1 MMKVNNKK
9 LIVLTGPT
17 AVGKTK
23 EAINLAKALNT
34 EIISA
39 DSRQFYKELNIGVAT
54 PTEEELS
61 EVKHHFIGH
70 ISIHNNYNVGLFEKD
85 ALDRIEL
92 LFKTYDTIVLTGG
105 SGMYID
111 VVCNGMDSLPDVD
124 IEIRNELNRIF
135 KEEGISVLQ
144 EELREK
150 DIEYYNI
157 VDTKNHIR
165 LIRALEVI
173 RQTGKTFSFYRT
185 NKKTQ
190 RDFQIFKFALQR
202 ERSELIERIDKR
214 VDLMIESGL
223 LEEAKEVYPYKN
235 LSALNTVGYKELF
248 KYFEGEISLENAI
261 EDIKTNTRRYAKR
274 QMTWFR
280 KDKEYIWLDAKNP
293 INWKEVLDGKI

>member
-1 MMKVNNKK
+1 MKASNKK

-23 EAINLAKALNT
+23 EAINLAKTLNT

-70 ISIHNNYNVGLFEKD
+70 ISIHNNYNVGLYEKD
-85 ALDRIEL
+85 AIEKIEL
-92 LFKTYDTIVLTGG
+92 LFKTHDTLVLTGG

-111 VVCNGMDSLPDVD
+111 VVCNGIDSLPDVD
-124 IEIRNELNRIF
+124 FEIRNELNRVF

-185 NKKTQ
+185 NQKTQ
-190 RDFQIFKFALQR
+190 RDFQIVKFALQR

-248 KYFEGEISLENAI
+248 KYFDNQISFQQAI
-261 EDIKTNTRRYAKR
+261 EDVKTNTRRYAKR

-280 KDKEYIWLDAKNP
+280 KETQYTWLDAKNP
-293 INWKEVLDGKI
+293 INWKEVLDGKN

>member
-1 MMKVNNKK
+1 MKANNKR
-9 LIVLTGPT
+9 LIVLTGAT

-23 EAINLAKALNT
+23 EAINLAKTLNT

-54 PTEEELS
+54 PSKEELA
-61 EVKHHFIGH
+61 EVKHHLIGH
-70 ISIHNNYNVGLFEKD
+70 ISINDDYNVVLYEKD
-85 ALDRIEL
+85 ALERIEI
-92 LFKTYDTIVLTGG
+92 LFKTYDTLILTGG

-111 VVCNGMDSLPDVD
+111 VVCNGIDSLPDVD

-135 KEEGISVLQ
+135 KEEGLAILQ
-144 EELREK
+144 EELKEK

-157 VDTKNHIR
+157 VDKQNHMR

-185 NKKTQ
+185 NKKAQ
-190 RDFQIFKFALQR
+190 RNFEIIKFALYR
-202 ERSELIERIDKR
+202 ERSELIERINKR
-214 VDLMIESGL
+214 VDLMIEDGL
-223 LEEAKEVYPYKN
+223 LEEAKTVYPYKN
-235 LSALNTVGYKELF
+235 LYALNTVGYKELF
-248 KYFEGEISLENAI
+248 KYFDNQISLEEAI

-280 KDKEYIWLDAKNP
+280 KDKEYTWLDARNP
-293 INWKEVLDGKI
+293 INWKEVLDEKI

>member
-1 MMKVNNKK
+1 MNVNNKK

-124 IEIRNELNRIF
+124 IEIRNELNRVF

-157 VDTKNHIR
+157 VDKKNHIR
-165 LIRALEVI
+165 IIRALEVI

-185 NKKTQ
+185 NQKTQ

-248 KYFEGEISLENAI
+248 KYFDNQISFQQAI

>member
-54 PTEEELS
+54 PSKEELE

-85 ALDRIEL
+85 ALERIDL

-144 EELREK
+144 EELKEK
-150 DIEYYNI
+150 DIEYHNI

-190 RDFQIFKFALQR
+190 RDFQIVKFALQR

-248 KYFEGEISLENAI
+248 KYFDNQISFQQAI
-261 EDIKTNTRRYAKR
+261 EDVKTNTRRYAKR

>member
-1 MMKVNNKK
+1 MKVNNKK

-248 KYFEGEISLENAI
+248 KYFDNQISFQQAI

>member
-1 MMKVNNKK
+1 MNNKK

-54 PTEEELS
+54 PSKEELE

-85 ALDRIEL
+85 ALERIEL
-92 LFKTYDTIVLTGG
+92 LFKTYETIVLTGG

-248 KYFEGEISLENAI
+248 KYFDNQISFQQAI

>member
-1 MMKVNNKK
+1 
-9 LIVLTGPT
+9 
-17 AVGKTK
+17 
-23 EAINLAKALNT
+23 
-34 EIISA
+34 
-39 DSRQFYKELNIGVAT
+39 
-54 PTEEELS
+54 
-61 EVKHHFIGH
+61 
-70 ISIHNNYNVGLFEKD
+70 
-85 ALDRIEL
+85 
-92 LFKTYDTIVLTGG
+92 
-105 SGMYID
+105 
-111 VVCNGMDSLPDVD
+111 
-124 IEIRNELNRIF
+124 
-135 KEEGISVLQ
+135 LQ

-157 VDTKNHIR
+157 VDKKNHIR
-165 LIRALEVI
+165 IIRALEVI

-202 ERSELIERIDKR
+202 ERSELIERINKR
-214 VDLMIESGL
+214 VDLMMEDGL
-223 LEEAKEVYPYKN
+223 LDEAKTVYLYKH

>member
-1 MMKVNNKK
+1 MKASNKK

-23 EAINLAKALNT
+23 EAINLAKTLNT

-70 ISIHNNYNVGLFEKD
+70 ISIHNNYNVGLYEKD
-85 ALDRIEL
+85 AIEKIEL
-92 LFKTYDTIVLTGG
+92 LFKTHDTIVLTGG

-111 VVCNGMDSLPDVD
+111 VVCNGIDSLPDVD
-124 IEIRNELNRIF
+124 IEIRNELNRVF

-185 NKKTQ
+185 NQKTQ
-190 RDFQIFKFALQR
+190 RDFQIVKFALQR

-248 KYFEGEISLENAI
+248 KYFDNQISFQQAI

-293 INWKEVLDGKI
+293 INWKEVLDGKN

>member
-1 MMKVNNKK
+1 MKASNKK

-23 EAINLAKALNT
+23 EAINLAKTLNT

-70 ISIHNNYNVGLFEKD
+70 ISIHNNYNVGLYEKD
-85 ALDRIEL
+85 AIEKIEL
-92 LFKTYDTIVLTGG
+92 LFKTHDTIVLTGG

-111 VVCNGMDSLPDVD
+111 VVCNGIDSLPDVD
-124 IEIRNELNRIF
+124 IGIRNELNRVF

-185 NKKTQ
+185 NQKTQ

-248 KYFEGEISLENAI
+248 KYFDNQISLEEAI

-280 KDKEYIWLDAKNP
+280 KETQYTWLDAKNP
-293 INWKEVLDGKI
+293 INWKEVLDEKN

>member
-1 MMKVNNKK
+1 MKTNKK
-9 LIVLTGPT
+9 RLIVLTGAT

-23 EAINLAKALNT
+23 EAINLAKTLNT

-54 PTEEELS
+54 PSKEELA
-61 EVKHHFIGH
+61 EVKHHLIGH
-70 ISIHNNYNVGLFEKD
+70 ISIHNDYNVGLYEND
-85 ALDRIEL
+85 ALERIEL
-92 LFKTYDTIVLTGG
+92 LFKTYDNIILTGG

-111 VVCNGMDSLPDVD
+111 VVCNGIDSLPDVD

-135 KEEGISVLQ
+135 KEEGLSILQ
-144 EELREK
+144 EELKEK

-157 VDTKNHIR
+157 VDKKNHIR

-185 NKKTQ
+185 NKKAQ
-190 RDFQIFKFALQR
+190 RNFEIIKFALYR
-202 ERSELIERIDKR
+202 ERSELIERINKR
-214 VDLMIESGL
+214 VDLMMEDGL

-235 LSALNTVGYKELF
+235 LYALNTVGYKELF
-248 KYFEGEISLENAI
+248 KYFDNQISLQQAI

-280 KDKEYIWLDAKNP
+280 KDKDYTWLDAKNP
-293 INWKEVLDGKI
+293 INWKEVLDEKI

>member
-1 MMKVNNKK
+1 MKASNKK

-23 EAINLAKALNT
+23 EAINLAKTLNT

-70 ISIHNNYNVGLFEKD
+70 ISIHNNYNVGLYEKD
-85 ALDRIEL
+85 AIEKIEL
-92 LFKTYDTIVLTGG
+92 LFKTHDTLVLTGG

-111 VVCNGMDSLPDVD
+111 VVCNGIDSLPDVD
-124 IEIRNELNRIF
+124 IEIRNELNRVF

-185 NKKTQ
+185 NQKTQ
-190 RDFQIFKFALQR
+190 RDFQIIKFALQR
-202 ERSELIERIDKR
+202 DRAELIERIDKR
-214 VDLMIESGL
+214 VDLMIEEGL

-248 KYFEGEISLENAI
+248 KYFDNQISLEEAI

-280 KDKEYIWLDAKNP
+280 KETQYTWLDAKNP
-293 INWKEVLDGKI
+293 INWKEVLDGKN

>member
-1 MMKVNNKK
+1 MKVNNKK

-54 PTEEELS
+54 PSKEELS

-70 ISIHNNYNVGLFEKD
+70 ISIHKNYNVGLFEKD

-124 IEIRNELNRIF
+124 IEIRNELNRVF

-157 VDTKNHIR
+157 VDKKNHIR
-165 LIRALEVI
+165 IIRALEVI

-185 NKKTQ
+185 NQKTQ

-202 ERSELIERIDKR
+202 ERSELIERINKR
-214 VDLMIESGL
+214 VDLMMEDGL
-223 LEEAKEVYPYKN
+223 LDEAKTVYLYKH

>member
-1 MMKVNNKK
+1 MKASNKK

-23 EAINLAKALNT
+23 EAINLAKTLNT

-70 ISIHNNYNVGLFEKD
+70 ISIHNNYNVGLYEKD
-85 ALDRIEL
+85 AIEKIEL
-92 LFKTYDTIVLTGG
+92 LFKTHDTLVLTGG

-111 VVCNGMDSLPDVD
+111 VVCNGIDSLPDVD
-124 IEIRNELNRIF
+124 FEIRNELNRVF

-185 NKKTQ
+185 NQKTQ
-190 RDFQIFKFALQR
+190 RDFQIIKFALQR
-202 ERSELIERIDKR
+202 DRAELIERIDKR
-214 VDLMIESGL
+214 VDLMIEEGL

-248 KYFEGEISLENAI
+248 KYFDNQISFQQAI
-261 EDIKTNTRRYAKR
+261 EDVKTNTRRYAKR

-280 KDKEYIWLDAKNP
+280 KETQYTWLDAKNP
-293 INWKEVLDGKI
+293 INWKEVLDGKN